1 MGLPI
6 RAKILNV
13 LGKQTFAMNIGK
25 NKGISK
31 NMKFEIIEH
40 ENQIPSHSIVKARV
54 KVVEVYDKF
63 SLVEIDE
70 KTKKVLGKE
79 ESSKIIVGDDLLQII

>member
-6 RAKILNV
+6 HAKILNV
-13 LGKQTFAMNIGK
+13 LGKQTFAMNMGK
-25 NKGISK
+25 NKGVSK
-31 NMKFEIIEH
+31 NMKFEIIEY
-40 ENQIPSHSIVKARV
+40 ENQSPSRSHVKARV

-70 KTKKVLGKE
+70 KAQKVLGKE
-79 ESSKIIVGDDLLQII
+79 ESPKIIVGDDLLQII